1 MDNIRY
7 SSLSHQPARFGQ
19 SFVGGTNDDANL
31 TSPVAN
37 QGVDE
42 FVLNP
47 ANGTLATIN
56 DPISMT
62 SLLTNQD
69 RAYSFIV

>member
-7 SSLSHQPARFGQ
+7 SSLNHQPARFGQ
-19 SFVGGTNDDANL
+19 SFAGGSGEDTNS
-31 TSPVAN
+31 TSTVTN
-37 QGVDE
+37 HGVDE